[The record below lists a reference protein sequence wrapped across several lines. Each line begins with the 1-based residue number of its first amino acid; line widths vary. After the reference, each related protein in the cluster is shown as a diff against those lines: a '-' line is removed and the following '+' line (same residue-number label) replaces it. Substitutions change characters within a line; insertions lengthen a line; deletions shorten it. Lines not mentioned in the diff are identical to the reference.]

1 MLEFQIALT
10 VWYMN
15 LPMFTT
21 RFPAQKKRD
30 CSEDSSSKQ
39 KSASEHSREEYR
51 DDVDHLNE
59 RI

>member
-10 VWYMN
+10 EWYMN
-15 LPMFTT
+15 LPRSTT

-30 CSEDSSSKQ
+30 CSEDSSSEQ
-39 KSASEHSREEYR
+39 KPGPKHRGEEYR
-51 DDVDHLNE
+51 DDVDHLDQ